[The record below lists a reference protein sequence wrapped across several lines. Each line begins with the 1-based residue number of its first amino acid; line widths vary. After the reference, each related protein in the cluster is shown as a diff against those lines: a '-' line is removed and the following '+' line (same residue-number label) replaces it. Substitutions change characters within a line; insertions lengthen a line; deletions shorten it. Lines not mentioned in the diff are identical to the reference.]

1 MNLSILSDKG
11 LMELQKKHS
20 DFIQPFNELYLQ
32 PSSIDLHF
40 RLNKGVIVPPVV
52 DNTNLKSNFNR
63 IVLPPNELV
72 LISTLEKVHIP
83 NGYVGRVEGVSSLA
97 RIGLLVH
104 ITSGFI
110 DPNFKGNITLEI
122 VNMNR
127 YPIVLE
133 DGCRIC
139 QLVVEKLETPNE
151 REYSYSTNHYQDQ
164 AKTTPSKYEDD
175 FRASHYV
182 IRTEETQ

>member
-1 MNLSILSDKG
+1 MSVLSDKG

-20 DFIQPFNELYLQ
+20 DFIKPFNSLYLQ
-32 PSSIDLHF
+32 PSSYDLHF
-40 RLNKGVIVPPVV
+40 RLNKGVIVPPVADDTDV
-52 DNTNLKSNFNR
+52 VENFSR

-83 NGYVGRVEGVSSLA
+83 NGFVARIDGVSSLA

-110 DPNFKGNITLEI
+110 DPNFKGHITLEVI
-122 VNMNR
+122 NMNR

-133 DGCRIC
+133 DGARIC
-139 QLVVEKLETPNE
+139 QLVVEKLDSPNE
-151 REYSYSTNHYQDQ
+151 REYSSKSNHYQDQ
-164 AKTTPSKYEDD
+164 DKTTPSKYEKD
-175 FRASHYV
+175 FRASHYI
-182 IRTEETQ
+182 IRTEKM

>member
-1 MNLSILSDKG
+1 
-11 LMELQKKHS
+11 MELQKEHS
-20 DFIQPFNELYLQ
+20 DFIQPFNSLYLQ

-40 RLNKGVIVPPVV
+40 RLNKGVIVPPLADETDVV
-52 DNTNLKSNFNR
+52 ENFNR
-63 IVLPPNELV
+63 VVIPPNELV

-110 DPNFKGNITLEI
+110 DPNFKGHITLEV

-127 YPIVLE
+127 YPIVLQ
-133 DGCRIC
+133 DGARIC
-139 QLVVEKLETPNE
+139 QLVVVKLDSRNIK
-151 REYSYSTNHYQDQ
+151 EYSN
-164 AKTTPSKYEDD
+164 A
-175 FRASHYV
+175 V
-182 IRTEETQ
+182 IFINKNLF

>member
-1 MNLSILSDKG
+1 MSILSDKD
-11 LMELQKKHS
+11 LMKLQNKHS
-20 DFIQPFNELYLQ
+20 DFIQPFNSLYLQ

-52 DNTNLKSNFNR
+52 DEIELKQNFNR
-63 IVLPPNELV
+63 IVIPPSELV
-72 LISTLEKVHIP
+72 LISTLEKIHIP

-110 DPNFKGNITLEI
+110 DPNFKGHITLEI

-139 QLVVEKLETPNE
+139 QLVVEKLESEND
-151 REYSYSTNHYQDQ
+151 REYGYSSNHYQGQDG
-164 AKTTPSKYEDD
+164 TTPSKHEKD

-182 IRTEETQ
+182 IRTEKVR

>member
-1 MNLSILSDKG
+1 MSVLSDKG
-11 LMELQKKHS
+11 LMKLQKEYP
-20 DFIQPFNELYLQ
+20 DFIQPFNSLYLQ
-32 PSSIDLHF
+32 PASIDLHF

-52 DNTNLKSNFNR
+52 DEIELKQNFSR
-63 IVLPPNELV
+63 IVIPPSELV
-72 LISTLEKVHIP
+72 LISTLEKIHIP

-104 ITSGFI
+104 VTAGFI
-110 DPNFKGNITLEI
+110 DPNFQGNITLEI

-127 YPIVLE
+127 YPVVLE

-139 QLVVEKLETPNE
+139 QLTVEKLETEND
-151 REYSYSTNHYQDQ
+151 REYGYSSNNYQGQDE
-164 AKTTPSKYEDD
+164 TTPSKYEKD

-182 IRTEETQ
+182 IQTERI

>member
-1 MNLSILSDKG
+1 MSILSDKG
-11 LMELQKKHS
+11 LMELQKEHS
-20 DFIQPFNELYLQ
+20 DFIQPFNVLYLQ
-32 PSSIDLHF
+32 PSSYDLHF

-52 DNTNLKSNFNR
+52 DEIELKQNFSR
-63 IVLPPNELV
+63 IVIPPSELV

-83 NGYVGRVEGVSSLA
+83 NGFIGRVEGVSSLA

-110 DPNFKGNITLEI
+110 DPNFNGHITLEI

-133 DGCRIC
+133 DGCRVC
-139 QLVVEKLETPNE
+139 QLVVEKLDSPNE
-151 REYSYSTNHYQDQ
+151 REYSRKSNHYQGQD
-164 AKTTPSKYEDD
+164 KTTPSKYEDD

-182 IRTEETQ
+182 IKTEKLR

>member
-1 MNLSILSDKG
+1 MSVLSDKG
-11 LMELQKKHS
+11 LMKLQKEYP
-20 DFIQPFNELYLQ
+20 DFIQPFNSLYLQ
-32 PSSIDLHF
+32 PASIDLHF

-52 DNTNLKSNFNR
+52 DEIELKQNFSR
-63 IVLPPNELV
+63 IVIPPSELV
-72 LISTLEKVHIP
+72 LISTLEKIHIP

-104 ITSGFI
+104 VTAGFI
-110 DPNFKGNITLEI
+110 DPNFQGNITLEI

-127 YPIVLE
+127 YPVVLE

-139 QLVVEKLETPNE
+139 QLTVEKLETEND
-151 REYSYSTNHYQDQ
+151 REYGYSSNNYQGQDE
-164 AKTTPSKYEDD
+164 TTPSKHEKD

-182 IRTEETQ
+182 IPTERI

>member
-1 MNLSILSDKG
+1 MSILSDKG
-11 LMELQKKHS
+11 IKELQREHS
-20 DFIQPFNELYLQ
+20 VITPFNILYLQ
-32 PSSIDLHF
+32 PSSYDLHF

-52 DNTNLKSNFNR
+52 DEIELKQNFSR
-63 IVLPPNELV
+63 IVIPPSELV
-72 LISTLEKVHIP
+72 LISTLEKIHIP
-83 NGYVGRVEGVSSLA
+83 NGYVGRVDGVSSLG
-97 RIGLLVH
+97 RIGLMIH

-110 DPNFKGNITLEI
+110 DPNFNGHITLEV

-139 QLVVEKLETPNE
+139 QLTIEKMESENQ
-151 REYSYSTNHYQDQ
+151 REYGISNHYQGQD
-164 AKTTPSKYEDD
+164 KTTPSKYEDD

-182 IRTEETQ
+182 IKTEKLR

>member
-1 MNLSILSDKG
+1 MSVLSDKG
-11 LMELQKKHS
+11 LMELQKEHS
-20 DFIQPFNELYLQ
+20 DFIVPFNSLYLQ

-52 DNTNLKSNFNR
+52 DEIELKQNFNR
-63 IVLPPNELV
+63 IVIPPSELV

-110 DPNFKGNITLEI
+110 DPNFKGHITLEI

-133 DGCRIC
+133 DGCRVC
-139 QLVVEKLETPNE
+139 QLVVEKLEQEND
-151 REYSYSTNHYQDQ
+151 REYSYSSNHYQGQDG
-164 AKTTPSKYEDD
+164 TTPSKYEDD

-182 IRTEETQ
+182 IKTEKVR

>member
-1 MNLSILSDKG
+1 MGVLSDRG
-11 LMELQKKHS
+11 LVELQKEHS
-20 DFIQPFNELYLQ
+20 DFLIPFNSLYLQ

-40 RLNKGVIVPPVV
+40 RLNKGVIVPPLADETDVV
-52 DNTNLKSNFNR
+52 ENFNR
-63 IVLPPNELV
+63 VVIPPNELV

-104 ITSGFI
+104 VTSGFI
-110 DPNFKGNITLEI
+110 DPNFKGHITLEI
-122 VNMNR
+122 VNLNK

-139 QLVVEKLETPNE
+139 QLVVEKLEQPND
-151 REYSYSTNHYQDQ
+151 REYSYSSNHYQSQD
-164 AKTTPSKYEDD
+164 KTTASKYEDD
-175 FRASHYV
+175 FRASHYI
-182 IRTEETQ
+182 IRTERMQ

>member
-1 MNLSILSDKG
+1 MSILSDKG
-11 LMELQKKHS
+11 LLDLQKEHS
-20 DFIQPFNELYLQ
+20 DFIQPFNVLYLQ
-32 PSSIDLHF
+32 PSSYDMHF
-40 RLNKGVIVPPVV
+40 RLNKGIIVPPVV
-52 DNTNLKSNFNR
+52 DEIQLKQNFNR
-63 IVLPPNELV
+63 IVIPPSELV
-72 LISTLEKVHIP
+72 LISTLEKIHIP

-110 DPNFKGNITLEI
+110 DPNFKGHITLEI

-133 DGCRIC
+133 DGCRVC
-139 QLVVEKLETPNE
+139 QLVVEKLDSINE
-151 REYSYSTNHYQDQ
+151 REYSQKSNHYQDQ
-164 AKTTPSKYEDD
+164 DKTTASKYEDD

-182 IRTEETQ
+182 IKTEKLR

>member
-1 MNLSILSDKG
+1 MSILSDVG
-11 LMELQKKHS
+11 LLELQKKHS
-20 DFIQPFNELYLQ
+20 DFIQPFNSLYLQ

-40 RLNKGVIVPPVV
+40 RLNKGVIVPPLADETDVV
-52 DNTNLKSNFNR
+52 ENFNR
-63 IVLPPNELV
+63 VVIPPNELV

-110 DPNFKGNITLEI
+110 DPNFKGHITLEV

-133 DGCRIC
+133 DGARVC
-139 QLVVEKLETPNE
+139 QLVVEKLEQPNS
-151 REYSYSTNHYQDQ
+151 REYGDKLNHYQNQD
-164 AKTTPSKYEDD
+164 KTRESKYEKD
-175 FRASHYV
+175 FRGSHYI
-182 IRTEETQ
+182 IRGDGL